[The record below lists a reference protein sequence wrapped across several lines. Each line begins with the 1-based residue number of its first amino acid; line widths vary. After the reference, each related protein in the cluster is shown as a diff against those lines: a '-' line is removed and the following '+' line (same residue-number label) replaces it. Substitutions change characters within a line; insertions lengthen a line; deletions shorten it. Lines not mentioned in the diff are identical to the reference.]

1 MTGVALLARI
11 CSSALRPRGEVRV
24 PVSHRGDPASIVL
37 RLWKAVCPQSPRSP
51 SAVSQQHI
59 VSEPGDLR
67 RDSRAPPTTC
77 GGTDAPGSA
86 TCSVH
91 GRVARRW
98 VPAFETAPSDNL
110 SPRTSCWPPR
120 CECVCRAVPEAPPR
134 VAASRLDAALAPGH
148 SRDPRTWP
156 QSQLQLIPSVSLWPQ
171 GAEAA
176 ETVRAWHVTV
186 CRRPRCLGA
195 SSDGEQTP
203 GASLRAAVCEFVRR
217 DLCFRLVSEQAALF
231 VGASPSVPPYGTIL
245 RAP

>member
-1 MTGVALLARI
+1 MLARI
-11 CSSALRPRGEVRV
+11 SSSALRPRGEVRV

-67 RDSRAPPTTC
+67 RDSRAPLTTC

-86 TCSVH
+86 TCSIH
-91 GRVARRW
+91 SRVARRW

-110 SPRTSCWPPR
+110 SPRTGRWPPR
-120 CECVCRAVPEAPPR
+120 CECVCRAVPGAPPR

-156 QSQLQLIPSVSLWPQ
+156 QSQLQLIPSVSLWLQ

-176 ETVRAWHVTV
+176 ETVWAWHVTFAGDH
-186 CRRPRCLGA
+186 GA
-195 SSDGEQTP
+195 SGRAVTGSKRPALRSGRPFANSFAVTCAP
-203 GASLRAAVCEFVRR
+203 GSF
-217 DLCFRLVSEQAALF
+217 
-231 VGASPSVPPYGTIL
+231 PSRPFCLWAPPHPLPPHGTIL

>member
-1 MTGVALLARI
+1 MLARI

-37 RLWKAVCPQSPRSP
+37 RLWKAVCPQNPRST

-67 RDSRAPPTTC
+67 RDTQPPAH
-77 GGTDAPGSA
+77 GGTDAPGGSA

-110 SPRTSCWPPR
+110 SPLDRPLATEMQMRLQSGPR
-120 CECVCRAVPEAPPR
+120 GPSR

-186 CRRPRCLGA
+186 CRRPRCPGA

-217 DLCFRLVSEQAALF
+217 DLCFRLVSEQAVLF